1 MKKIL
6 AILLAALVLV
16 SICSTAVFAA
26 KKPSREPNGIVSEVF
41 PDCIILEKIDEQIN
55 KVIKDVIEELKK
67 DEKDDSL
74 RPVDWYDI
82 IVIGN
87 PKFDVEVTLG
97 VLGVKPSSKVY
108 ILLENE
114 DGVKVIIP
122 KVEKGKI
129 IFDLPKG
136 FDRLA
141 IVMDGKSALQ
151 VEKENGIT
159 SPQTGDVTTYAVV
172 LMAIMSLAIVFVS
185 KKVKA

>member
-1 MKKIL
+1 MKKVL
-6 AILLAALVLV
+6 AILLAMLVIV
-16 SICSTAVFAA
+16 SIGSTAVFAA
-26 KKPSREPNGIVSEVF
+26 KPSREPNGIVSEVF

-67 DEKDDSL
+67 EEDDDTL
-74 RPVDWYDI
+74 KPVDWYDI

-108 ILLENE
+108 ILLENKE
-114 DGVKVIIP
+114 TVEVIRP
-122 KVEKGKI
+122 KVENGKI

-151 VEKENGIT
+151 VETENGVT
-159 SPQTGDVTTYAVV
+159 SPQTGDVATYAVV
-172 LMAIMSLAIVFVS
+172 IMAVMSLAIVFVS